1 MLDIQSLIKILQSDN
16 PDKRYAA
23 CEDLRVSSSL
33 PPEALE
39 ALRLT
44 TNDTNP
50 DVADAAKRALALH
63 AEIKID
69 KVESLQNKATT
80 VNSANSGAYWIMF
93 AILTV
98 IFFGISSATAWD
110 GSCVG
115 ILFVVYAVLAIS
127 IFSAYNQ
134 QNTENEK
141 AVTQSNALREA
152 KEQYDEIR
160 KQVNIPETA
169 KKITYFK
176 SSAKSPIE
184 LANSKNK
191 VYIWKSKGNLS
202 FFPCSPSD
210 IYSILIAKLKIYTI
224 RVSQVEYF
232 SKSGEIFRENK
243 ISGGGGGGS
252 SIGGAVA
259 GGLIAGDTG
268 AIIGS
273 RKKIN
278 QIKSELITH
287 DTRETFLNYFD
298 GNERQTLYFDNNAF
312 QTFNDLIP
320 EKEFSI
326 VSAIKS
332 SEIIKNQVN
341 VNSQSS
347 VTDLLRELAKLRDDG
362 IVTENEFNEK
372 KKQLLDKIS

>member
-1 MLDIQSLIKILQSDN
+1 MPDIQSLITMLQSNN

-39 ALRLT
+39 ALRLAT
-44 TNDTNP
+44 SDTNP
-50 DVADAAKRALALH
+50 DVADAAQRALALH
-63 AEIKID
+63 TEIKIN
-69 KVESLQNKATT
+69 KVQSPHNKATT

-93 AILTV
+93 AILTA
-98 IFFGISSATAWD
+98 IFIGISSATKWN

-115 ILFVVYAVLAIS
+115 VLFVVYAVLAIS

-134 QNTENEK
+134 QNTANEK
-141 AVTQSNALREA
+141 AATQANALREA

-160 KQVNIPETA
+160 KQVSIPETA
-169 KKITYFK
+169 KEITYFK

-184 LANSKNK
+184 LANKNQR
-191 VYIWKSKGNLS
+191 VYIWKADSNIC
-202 FFPCSPSD
+202 FFPCSPETID
-210 IYSILIAKLKIYTI
+210 SISLATLKINLVP
-224 RVSQVEYF
+224 VSQIEYF
-232 SKSGEIFRENK
+232 SKRGEVFRENK

-259 GGLIAGDTG
+259 GGLIASEAG
-268 AIIGS
+268 AVIGS
-273 RKKIN
+273 RKKVN
-278 QIKSELITH
+278 EIKSELITH

-298 GNERQTLYFDNNAF
+298 GNERHSLFFDDNAF
-312 QTFNDLIP
+312 QRFNDLIP

-326 VSAIKS
+326 VNAIKS
-332 SEIIKNQVN
+332 SEIIKNQASA
-341 VNSQSS
+341 NSQKS
-347 VTDLLRELAKLRDDG
+347 VTDQLRELAKLRDDG
-362 IVTENEFNEK
+362 IITENEFSEK